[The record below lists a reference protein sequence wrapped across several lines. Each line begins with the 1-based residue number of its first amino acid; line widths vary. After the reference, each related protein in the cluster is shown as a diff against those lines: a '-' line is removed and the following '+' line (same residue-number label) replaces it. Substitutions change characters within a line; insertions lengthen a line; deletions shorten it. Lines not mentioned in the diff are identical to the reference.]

1 MAVVVVVRAV
11 CTADEERVAEG
22 ALETVGASSFWGS
35 AWKRKESFTSLG
47 DRAEMTGAYAGYV
60 STDMSS
66 SLGLCCLCIPCGQ
79 QCMEH
84 LNKAYNVFE
93 IDASSE
99 N

>member
-1 MAVVVVVRAV
+1 MAVVVVRAV
-11 CTADEERVAEG
+11 CTTDEERVAEG

-47 DRAEMTGAYAGYV
+47 DRAEMAGAYAGYV

-66 SLGLCCLCIPCGQ
+66 SLGLYCLCTPRGQ
-79 QCMEH
+79 QSMAH
-84 LNKAYNVFE
+84 PNKAYNVFRV
-93 IDASSE
+93 DASSE